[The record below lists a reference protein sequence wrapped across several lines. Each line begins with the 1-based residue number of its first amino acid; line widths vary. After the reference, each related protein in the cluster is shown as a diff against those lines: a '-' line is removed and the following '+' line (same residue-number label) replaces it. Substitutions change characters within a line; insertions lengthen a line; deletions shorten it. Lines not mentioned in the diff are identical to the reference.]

1 MIENNFNWLM
11 KRRETEW
18 KKLFI
23 FERVPSVSLGTL
35 VILYSHQTLISMNK
49 ETSIDL
55 KKAMEKKHQ

>member
-1 MIENNFNWLM
+1 M